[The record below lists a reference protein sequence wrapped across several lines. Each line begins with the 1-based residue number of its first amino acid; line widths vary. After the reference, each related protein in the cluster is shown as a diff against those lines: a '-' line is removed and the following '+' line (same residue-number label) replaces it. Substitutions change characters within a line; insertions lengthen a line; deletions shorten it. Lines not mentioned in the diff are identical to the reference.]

1 MWRTYHQLR
10 TDKAFT
16 DKWVQ
21 FLTAVVRSNACPT
34 FYQYVTDCVFQA
46 MIKQVFKIS
55 AEEKTHDQEVE
66 CDYGE
71 IADEEANVIRYVS
84 GYICHSLKKNLQ
96 SDQCGHLK
104 RLDLL
109 LSLDDLTT
117 DEQDEQAGAS
127 EEWTN
132 LLDRGGLVH
141 VKSDT
146 YMVFRQM
153 ELEVRKHLKSDITC
167 IPKKDVVQSICK
179 NEDIQFHWSI
189 LMVES
194 EEDVAE
200 LLLMLLAEKFVT
212 LRGFAFTS
220 TWMEQF
226 KQATKKTVQRSKA
239 LRRQVTS

>member
-1 MWRTYHQLR
+1 
-10 TDKAFT
+10 
-16 DKWVQ
+16 
-21 FLTAVVRSNACPT
+21 
-34 FYQYVTDCVFQA
+34 
-46 MIKQVFKIS
+46 
-55 AEEKTHDQEVE
+55 
-66 CDYGE
+66 
-71 IADEEANVIRYVS
+71 
-84 GYICHSLKKNLQ
+84 
-96 SDQCGHLK
+96 
-104 RLDLL
+104 
-109 LSLDDLTT
+109 
-117 DEQDEQAGAS
+117 
-127 EEWTN
+127 
-132 LLDRGGLVH
+132 
-141 VKSDT
+141 
-146 YMVFRQM
+146 MVFRQM

-167 IPKKDVVQSICK
+167 IPKKTVVQSICK